1 MALAERAVVDPLRE
15 PTFWSLLVSTPGMS
29 YSVRPMRKASVF
41 VLSVVVVGV
50 ALAAPSGRIDLKE
63 ISTEVS
69 EEREANRLRTLEYS
83 WTTRTELK
91 LGAETRRLTT
101 ETVRYTSDG
110 ELEKTPV
117 GDQLVP
123 KKTKSKKMANRQEWG
138 AKLLALLDGYT
149 LTTRDEIYSFL
160 STSTLTHNERPGM
173 IKLHCVGVVQPSD
186 TMTWWV
192 DAKSRDL
199 MNTEVRAN
207 LDTLDIEM
215 DTDYAR
221 TADGLSYIARS
232 VVRVPVLGVVLT
244 VENSDYNKQ

>member
-1 MALAERAVVDPLRE
+1 MALAGPALADPRRE
-15 PTFWSLLVSTPGMS
+15 PTFWSFLVPTPGMG
-29 YSVRPMRKASVF
+29 YSVWPMRKASVF
-41 VLSVVVVGV
+41 VLSVVIVGV
-50 ALAAPSGRIDLKE
+50 ALAAPSGRVDLKE
-63 ISTEVS
+63 ISAEVS
-69 EEREANRLRTLEYS
+69 EEREANRLRTLEYN

-91 LGAETRRLTT
+91 LGNETRRLTT
-101 ETVRYTSDG
+101 EIVRHTPDG
-110 ELEKTPV
+110 EIQKTPV

-149 LTTRDEIYSFL
+149 LTTKEEIYSFL
-160 STSTLTHNERPGM
+160 STSTLTHKERPGM
-173 IKLHCVGVVQPSD
+173 IKLHGVGVVQPSD

-192 DAKSRDL
+192 DANTRDL
-199 MNTEVRAN
+199 VSTEVRAN

-215 DTDYAR
+215 DTNYAR
-221 TADGLSYIARS
+221 TAEGLSYIVRS

>member
-1 MALAERAVVDPLRE
+1 
-15 PTFWSLLVSTPGMS
+15 
-29 YSVRPMRKASVF
+29 MRKASVF
-41 VLSVVVVGV
+41 VLSLVVVGV

-63 ISTEVS
+63 ISAEVS
-69 EEREANRLRTLEYS
+69 EEREKNRLRTLEYS

-91 LGAETRRLTT
+91 LGDETRRLTN
-101 ETVRYTSDG
+101 EIVRPTPDG
-110 ELEKTPV
+110 ELEKTPI
-117 GDQLVP
+117 GDQIVP
-123 KKTKSKKMANRQEWG
+123 KKTKSKKMTNRQEWG

-149 LTTRDEIYSFL
+149 LTTKEEIYSFL

-173 IKLHCVGVVQPSD
+173 IKLHGFGVVQPSD

-192 DAKSRDL
+192 DAETRDL
-199 MNTEVRAN
+199 VNTEVRAN

-221 TADGLSYIARS
+221 TPEGLSYITRS

-244 VENSDYNKQ
+244 VENSDYKKQ